1 VDERREPPP
10 PPVTRPPVIT
20 SVAGKLSPLQQAYS
34 RYVTHATNCDVCRD
48 IDLGRCKE
56 SERLW
61 NAYRAQGDE
70 AYRLLSEEAP

>member
-20 SVAGKLSPLQQAYS
+20 SAAGNLSPLQQAYS
-34 RYVTHATNCDVCRD
+34 HYVTHTTNCDVCRD
-48 IDLGRCKE
+48 IDCSPCKE

-61 NAYRAQGDE
+61 NAYQERGDE
-70 AYRLLSEEAP
+70 AYRRLSEEA